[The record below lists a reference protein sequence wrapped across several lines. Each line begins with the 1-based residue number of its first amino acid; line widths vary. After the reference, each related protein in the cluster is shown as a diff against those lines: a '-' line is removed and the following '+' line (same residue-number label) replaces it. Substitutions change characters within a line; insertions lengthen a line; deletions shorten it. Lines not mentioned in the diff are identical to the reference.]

1 MKNPTGFIAICRCG
15 KVVGALDYDRLDR
28 REAGPILGRW
38 LHDGCTVQPK
48 FEGCWSVTV
57 ESCICEER
65 PK

>member
-1 MKNPTGFIAICRCG
+1 
-15 KVVGALDYDRLDR
+15 
-28 REAGPILGRW
+28 LGRW

-57 ESCICEER
+57 EACICEER